1 MCLEEAKSLESIS
14 QGESPLPGR
23 NARDPSKIVQRSD
36 QSPKRRADTGNLPR
50 RDSVSQMLQI
60 LGIDLS
66 GPRNIADTCGAIFRQ
81 DGAAIR
87 FVDSIP
93 AAADL
98 SVLSAVS
105 RLAAQGPLIVGI
117 DAPLSYN
124 PGGGDRPSDA
134 ALRQLVR
141 QRGGRIGIMP
151 PTMIR
156 MVYLTLRGISL
167 ARTIQMS
174 EPQRGIRIVEVH
186 PGAAMLLRGATSADL
201 ASVKKVTRARLRLLD
216 WLGNQGLNGIPQ
228 RDGATDH
235 FVMAC
240 AACLAAW
247 SWDKGTPAWCFPAS
261 PPLHPYDFAC

>member
-1 MCLEEAKSLESIS
+1 
-14 QGESPLPGR
+14 
-23 NARDPSKIVQRSD
+23 
-36 QSPKRRADTGNLPR
+36 
-50 RDSVSQMLQI
+50 MLHI

-66 GPRNIADTCGAIFRQ
+66 GPRNIADSCVAIFRQ
-81 DGAAIR
+81 DGATIR

-98 SVLSAVS
+98 GILEAVS
-105 RLAAQGPLIVGI
+105 RLAAQGALIVGI

-134 ALRQLVR
+134 ALRQLVH

-156 MVYLTLRGISL
+156 MVYLTLRGVSL

-174 EPQRGIRIVEVH
+174 QVQVGIRIVEVH
-186 PGAAMLLRGATSADL
+186 PGAAMLLRGAASADL
-201 ASVKKVTRARLRLLD
+201 ASVKKEARARLRLLD
-216 WLGNQGLNGIPQ
+216 WLGDQGLNGIP
-228 RDGATDH
+228 RPDDVTDH

-240 AACLAAW
+240 AGSLAAW
-247 SWDKGTPAWCFPAS
+247 SWAAGSPSWCFPAS